1 MQNRR
6 VIRNLFILVLAMI
19 AVSIA
24 ATWVA
29 PRQII
34 PWRADYDAGVAEARA
49 AGKPVMLYFTAD
61 WCEPCKRMKRT
72 TWADPA
78 VRDALAG
85 HVPIRIDID
94 KSPAMAKRFG
104 VNSVPRLIIL
114 DDAGEPL
121 SIRTGYSRPSD
132 IIAWLGRAGDQG
144 GITLPSSQP
153 VESGGVFQPKS
164 PN

>member
-1 MQNRR
+1 MRNRK
-6 VIRNLFILVLAMI
+6 VVRNLFILVLAMI

-24 ATWVA
+24 ATWAA

-34 PWRADYDAGVAEARA
+34 PWRSDYAAAVAEARA
-49 AGKPVMLYFTAD
+49 GGKLAVLYFTAD
-61 WCEPCKRMKRT
+61 WCEPCRRMKRT

-85 HVPIRIDID
+85 FVPIRIDID
-94 KSPAMAKRFG
+94 AMPAVAEEFG
-104 VNSVPRLIIL
+104 VKSVPRLIIL

-121 SIRTGYSRPSD
+121 SIRSGYGRSGD
-132 IIAWLGRAGDQG
+132 IIAWLGRAADRGA
-144 GITLPSSQP
+144 ITLPSSQP
-153 VESGGVFQPKS
+153 AESDGVFPPKS